1 MFVQLPATFL
11 GLAGYRVN
19 PRNKLFRN
27 VVVANT
33 VVGFL
38 YMHIEYEALHH
49 HLVRR
54 FRNSCKIVTHSRSQ
68 CGIQRI
74 GSPRTFCGRVD
85 LWELFSRVASTDCT
99 RGRIVAR
106 CTCNVSH
113 TIGTRQIYIVSCG
126 RFLWVLAFSQLF
138 ANGYQKKQF
147 L

>member
-49 HLVRR
+49 HGSVFL
-54 FRNSCKIVTHSRSQ
+54 
-68 CGIQRI
+68 GI
-74 GSPRTFCGRVD
+74 PVK
-85 LWELFSRVASTDCT
+85 L
-99 RGRIVAR
+99 
-106 CTCNVSH
+106 
-113 TIGTRQIYIVSCG
+113 
-126 RFLWVLAFSQLF
+126 
-138 ANGYQKKQF
+138 
-147 L
+147 